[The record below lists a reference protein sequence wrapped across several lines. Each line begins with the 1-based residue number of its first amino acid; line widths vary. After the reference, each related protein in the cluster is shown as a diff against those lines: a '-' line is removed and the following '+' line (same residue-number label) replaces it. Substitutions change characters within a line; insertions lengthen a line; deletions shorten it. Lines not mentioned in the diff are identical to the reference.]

1 MDGDSSTL
9 TLTSYRVGTVP
20 GYSST
25 TVLYEER
32 ENIRR
37 KAQVYSI
44 YSCYPPRKYS
54 VYICTFN
61 QSKPAILPTDIK
73 LYLTTWYRVVTF
85 QLHIVRRTG
94 PMPVFFP
101 TERTKK
107 GRLFPRPRCLVSL
120 SLVSLSSLPLSL
132 SPSLPAPASLLAAR
146 QHPPLLPPPPP
157 TCSSA
162 AVKGGGGRRRRRKKI
177 K

>member
-9 TLTSYRVGTVP
+9 SLTSYRVGTVP

-73 LYLTTWYRVVTF
+73 LYLTTWYPVVTF

-107 GRLFPRPRCLVSL
+107 GRLFPRPRCLVSSLSRL
-120 SLVSLSSLPLSL
+120 SLVSPSLPLSL
-132 SPSLPAPASLLAAR
+132 SPGARLSSSRAPAPTTTATATADLQQRSR
-146 QHPPLLPPPPP
+146 
-157 TCSSA
+157 
-162 AVKGGGGRRRRRKKI
+162 KRRRRKK
-177 K
+177 KKKED